1 MRIDLIRNQRFAWC
15 VVGELSSWLLS
26 RKNDTVLRCCADWA
40 CCGAVHAPRCDCCR
54 PPAVVWSNVVELD
67 TDRRYVI
74 LDLHPEDFYYEFR
87 KELIGN
93 VIEVEYGRSSR
104 LDTGEH
110 FYCHATLEE
119 PVVAENIIIEKIVF
133 RAVKL
138 GVIDDAES
146 TGTENEAE
154 TGKDHQGEK
163 AKVQVGSRFARRETG
178 LGLSRHYS

>member
-1 MRIDLIRNQRFAWC
+1 
-15 VVGELSSWLLS
+15 
-26 RKNDTVLRCCADWA
+26 
-40 CCGAVHAPRCDCCR
+40 
-54 PPAVVWSNVVELD
+54 VELD

-93 VIEVEYGRSSR
+93 VVEVEYGRSSR

-138 GVIDDAES
+138 GVIDDES
-146 TGTENEAE
+146 GTETQVE
-154 TGKDHQGEK
+154 TGKDYQTQEAE
-163 AKVQVGSRFARRETG
+163 AKNGARTTHWEARH
-178 LGLSRHYS
+178 GLSRYYS

>member
-1 MRIDLIRNQRFAWC
+1 
-15 VVGELSSWLLS
+15 
-26 RKNDTVLRCCADWA
+26 
-40 CCGAVHAPRCDCCR
+40 
-54 PPAVVWSNVVELD
+54 VELD

-93 VIEVEYGRSSR
+93 VVEVEYGRSSR

-138 GVIDDAES
+138 GVIDDES
-146 TGTENEAE
+146 GTETQAE
-154 TGKDHQGEK
+154 TGKDREDQEAQGK
-163 AKVQVGSRFARRETG
+163 IGSRFARRETG
-178 LGLSRHYS
+178 LGLPRHYS

>member
-1 MRIDLIRNQRFAWC
+1 M
-15 VVGELSSWLLS
+15 
-26 RKNDTVLRCCADWA
+26 
-40 CCGAVHAPRCDCCR
+40 
-54 PPAVVWSNVVELD
+54 ELD

-146 TGTENEAE
+146 TGTEVKTEA
-154 TGKDHQGEK
+154 HQDREGEK
-163 AKVQVGSRFARRETG
+163 AKVKVGSRFARRETG